1 MTALELTPTAPPL
14 KITWEELPED
24 FILPDD
30 PVDNNLQPLLAA
42 ALRESLELAGLI
54 LESMLIAT
62 NFGLCATVEDKTV
75 VKAPDW
81 VYVKEIQPLAA
92 GVARRSY
99 TPHREGSLPSIVMEF
114 VSETEGSEYSINPH
128 YPYGKWYFYERIL
141 QIPVYVI
148 FHPQTAALDVY
159 RLLNGKYE
167 RCLPDELQ
175 RYWIEE
181 IQLFLGVW
189 VGKKAE
195 ISHNWLRWWD
205 SYGNLLLWGTERLEL
220 EAQKLAQEK
229 QRAEAEKQRA
239 EAEKQRAE
247 AEKQRAEAEKQRA
260 EAEKQRAE
268 AEKQRAETLAQE
280 LEMEQQAKQQL
291 LERLRGLGQN
301 L

>member
-14 KITWEELPED
+14 KITWEILPED

-81 VYVKEIQPLAA
+81 VYIKDTQPLAA
-92 GVARRSY
+92 GLARRSY
-99 TPHREGSLPSIVMEF
+99 TPNREGSLPSIVMEF
-114 VSETEGSEYSINPH
+114 ISETEGSEYSINPH

-195 ISHNWLRWWD
+195 ITHNWLRWWD

-247 AEKQRAEAEKQRA
+247 AEKQRAE
-260 EAEKQRAE
+260 
-268 AEKQRAETLAQE
+268 TLTQE
-280 LEMEQQAKQQL
+280 LEEERQANQRL
-291 LERLRGLGQN
+291 LELLRGLGRD